1 LKNLHKKCN
10 TNSTPLVNIKFA
22 MALLQISEPGQA
34 PDPHQRRIA
43 VGIDLGTTHSLVA
56 SVRNG
61 VAECLPD
68 DKGQVI
74 LPSVVRYLPGQGRQ
88 IGQEAVANAAQDP
101 ENTLASVKRFMGR
114 SLSDIAHPEKLPYKF
129 SQPEGASAKGMLS
142 IQTVQGNKSPVEVS
156 AEILAT
162 LRYRAEDTFNDDLHG
177 AVITVPA
184 YFDDAQ
190 RQATKDAAQ
199 MAGINVLRLINEPT
213 AAAIAYGL
221 DNASEGIYAVFDL
234 GGGTFDISI
243 LRLTR
248 GVFEVMAT
256 GGDSAL
262 GGDDYDHALAD
273 AALASMGLSD
283 IQAGLSAEDKTR
295 LKAAARAAKEA
306 LTNSP
311 DVSLVWTHA
320 SQSHE
325 VKLTRV
331 QFNEATSA
339 LTARCMSAVKKALRD
354 AKIKAEDIQGVVMV
368 GGSTRMPQVQE
379 AVAAFFG
386 KPPLNNLNPDEVVA
400 LGAAI
405 QANQLAGNDSAGD
418 LLLLDVI
425 PLSLGIET
433 MGGLV
438 ERIIPRNQTI
448 PTAMAQDFTTYQDG
462 QTALALHVLQGERDL
477 VVDCRSLARFELR
490 GIPPMAAGAARIRVT
505 FTVDA
510 DGLLS
515 VAAKEQIS
523 GVEAKIDVK
532 PSYGLSDDQI
542 AKMLQDSFTTAE
554 VDMKARALV
563 EARVDGDRM
572 LLATQSALHAD
583 GQLLSA
589 ADRAQIDS
597 LMLALRQTV
606 DSSQDAQAVEDATQA
621 LAQAT
626 EAFAAE
632 RMNHSI
638 QKALSG
644 QNIQSL

>member
-1 LKNLHKKCN
+1 
-10 TNSTPLVNIKFA
+10 

-68 DKGQVI
+68 DKGHII

-88 IGQEAVANAAQDP
+88 IGHEAVANAALDP

-129 SQPEGASAKGMLS
+129 AQADGEAAKGMLS
-142 IQTVQGNKSPVEVS
+142 IQTVQGAKSPVEVS

-273 AALASMGLSD
+273 AALASMGLSEA
-283 IQAGLSAEDKTR
+283 QAGFSAEDKTR

-306 LTNSP
+306 LTDAS
-311 DVSLVWTHA
+311 DVSLAWSHSA
-320 SQSHE
+320 QSHE
-325 VKLTRV
+325 VKVTRA
-331 QFNEATSA
+331 QFNAATSA

-354 AKIKAEDIQGVVMV
+354 AKTKAEDIQGVVMV

-379 AVAAFFG
+379 AVADFFS

-477 VVDCRSLARFELR
+477 VADCRSLARFELR

-532 PSYGLSDDQI
+532 PSYGLSDTQI
-542 AKMLQDSFTTAE
+542 AQMLQDSFSTAE

-572 LLATQSALHAD
+572 LLATQSALNAD

-589 ADRAQIDS
+589 EDRAQIDS
-597 LMLALRQTV
+597 LMLALRHTV
-606 DSSQDAQAVEDATQA
+606 DTSHEAQAVEDATQA
-621 LAQAT
+621 LAHAT
-626 EAFAAE
+626 EGFAAE

>member
-1 LKNLHKKCN
+1 GH
-10 TNSTPLVNIKFA
+10 I
-22 MALLQISEPGQA
+22 
-34 PDPHQRRIA
+34 
-43 VGIDLGTTHSLVA
+43 
-56 SVRNG
+56 
-61 VAECLPD
+61 
-68 DKGQVI
+68 I

-88 IGQEAVANAAQDP
+88 IGHEAVANAALDP

-129 SQPEGASAKGMLS
+129 VKPESQEAASEKGMLS
-142 IQTVQGNKSPVEVS
+142 IQTVQGAKSPVEVS

-221 DNASEGIYAVFDL
+221 DNGSEGIYAVFDL

-273 AALASMGLSD
+273 AALAAMGLAD
-283 IQAGLSAEDKTR
+283 VQAGFSAEDKTR

-306 LTNSP
+306 LTTAS
-311 DVSLVWTHA
+311 DVSLVWSHA
-320 SQSHE
+320 AQSHE
-325 VKLTRV
+325 VEVTRS

-354 AKIKAEDIQGVVMV
+354 AKIKADDIQGVVMV

-477 VVDCRSLARFELR
+477 VADCRSLARFELR

-532 PSYGLSDDQI
+532 PSYGLSDTQI
-542 AKMLQDSFTTAE
+542 AQMLQDSFSTAE

-572 LLATQSALHAD
+572 LLATQSALNAD

-589 ADRAQIDS
+589 EDRAQIDS
-597 LMLALRQTV
+597 LMLALRHTV
-606 DSSQDAQAVEDATQA
+606 DTSQEAQAVEDATQA
-621 LAQAT
+621 LAHAT
-626 EAFAAE
+626 EGFAAE